1 MKNLRDFKNAQE
13 RKLFLEEKLGVS
25 LNNISSF
32 SFTEEQ
38 VKNKNIENL
47 IGATQ
52 IPLGVA
58 GPILVSGEYAQ
69 GEFSLPLATT
79 EGALVA
85 SVSRG
90 AKAISMSGGVTVTV
104 ENVGV
109 TRAPVFQTKG
119 ILESKKLA
127 AWVEHNFS
135 ELQKISAST
144 SSHLKL
150 LTHSQGSGQAFKP
163 YILGNKVWLR
173 FAFDTQDAM
182 GMNMATKAT
191 TSMIRFIE
199 AQTKDKCLAVSGNMC
214 VDKKPSWLNFVE
226 GRGKKVWAE
235 AVIKKEIV
243 REVLKTTPKVI
254 TEVTNSKIYLGSMLS
269 GSLGF
274 NAQFGNVIAGMFCAT
289 GQDLAH
295 VTEGSLG
302 VTTTEII
309 GEDLYI
315 SVYLPDLMIGTVG
328 GGTGLPTQKEALSIL
343 GIPDSSL
350 KNGQQ
355 VLKLAEIVGA
365 AVLAGELS
373 LLSALGAG
381 DLAKAHEKLGRGKK

>member
-1 MKNLRDFKNAQE
+1 MKNNIRDFKNANE
-13 RKLFLEEKLGVS
+13 RKLFLQEKLGVS

-32 SFTEEQ
+32 SFTEDQ
-38 VKNKNIENL
+38 VQNKNIENL

-52 IPLGVA
+52 VPLGVV
-58 GPILVSGEYAQ
+58 GPILINGEYAN
-69 GEFSLPLATT
+69 GEFYLPLSTT

-90 AKAISMSGGVTVTV
+90 CKAVTQSEGATV
-104 ENVGV
+104 VIENVGV

-119 ILESKKLA
+119 ILESKKLIK
-127 AWVEHNFS
+127 WVEHNFS
-135 ELQKISAST
+135 ELQKVSAST
-144 SSHLKL
+144 SLHLKL
-150 LTHSQGSGQAFKP
+150 SSFKP

-173 FAFDTQDAM
+173 FVFDTSDAM

-199 AQTKDKCLAVSGNMC
+199 AQAKVKCIAVSGNMC
-214 VDKKPSWLNFVE
+214 VDKKPSWLNFIE

-235 AVIKKEIV
+235 AIIKKETV
-243 REVLKTTPKVI
+243 KEVLKTTPKII
-254 TEVTNSKIYLGSMLS
+254 TEVTNSKIYLGSMMS

-274 NAQFGNVIAGMFCAT
+274 NAQFANVIAGMFCAT

-295 VTEGSLG
+295 ITEGSLG

-309 GEDLYI
+309 DEDLYI
-315 SVYLPDLMIGTVG
+315 SVYLPDLMLGTVG
-328 GGTGLPTQKEALSIL
+328 GGTGLPTQKEALNIL
-343 GIPDSSL
+343 GIPDPKL

-381 DLAKAHEKLGRGKK
+381 DLAKAHEKLGRGKI